1 MYNIKKILIKLSL
14 IIIFHLFIYVNLYKT
29 IKIVL
34 SINNVNDEEG
44 NKSEDFFRNSQ
55 AQLQKKVYEIFSRK
69 GSVNINIIEEEIKK
83 IKNKLDLNIADE
95 MNIGFQIDHN
105 YTLPAMITIASIM
118 DSQNKNTY
126 IRFHFAVVLDFT
138 ILDMIKIYSLRKK
151 INNNTEFNF
160 YNASKVEKDLNGLNI
175 KGAGAVAKLLLP
187 QLLPDDV
194 KKLLVFDTGDL
205 LVLRDIREQYNWDM
219 KDFLYVGVPGGKLGR
234 KSLITNQIYENYINI
249 GSFLINVTKVKSENM
264 YEKFVRYKNFYH
276 SHIGDQDLL
285 NDISMGK
292 VGMYPIKFGFTSP
305 FINDY
310 IIFLNA

>member
-1 MYNIKKILIKLSL
+1 M
-14 IIIFHLFIYVNLYKT
+14 NLYKT